1 MKEKKLFT
9 SESVT
14 EGHPDKVCDQIA
26 DAILDK
32 IIEFDPKSRVAC
44 EVCATTGLVLV
55 MGEITTNAYIDVQKV
70 VRDTVRNIGYDRGKI
85 GFDADNVGV
94 LVCIDEQSPDIAQGV
109 KEDSSG
115 AGDQGLMFGYA
126 TNETK
131 EYMPMPIIL
140 AHKLTKRL
148 SEVRKMELV
157 NYLRPDGKSQ
167 VTVEYNNLG
176 NIIRVDSVVI
186 SAQHDEKVKMEDL
199 QKFIIKEVIE
209 YIIPKNFLD
218 KDTKYFINPTGS
230 FFFGGPKSD
239 TGLTGR
245 KIIVD
250 TYGGY
255 SRHGGGS
262 FSGKD
267 PTKVDRSA
275 TYMARYIAKNL
286 VAAEVADKIEVGL
299 SYVIGIS
306 EPSSIL
312 VETFGTGKFSD
323 DEIISCIRN
332 LFPLKPRDII
342 DYLDLR
348 KPIYQ
353 QVSNYGHF
361 GRNDLELS
369 WEQIDKVSEI
379 KKYLK

>member
-1 MKEKKLFT
+1 
-9 SESVT
+9 
-14 EGHPDKVCDQIA
+14 
-26 DAILDK
+26 
-32 IIEFDPKSRVAC
+32 
-44 EVCATTGLVLV
+44 
-55 MGEITTNAYIDVQKV
+55 
-70 VRDTVRNIGYDRGKI
+70 
-85 GFDADNVGV
+85 
-94 LVCIDEQSPDIAQGV
+94 
-109 KEDSSG
+109 
-115 AGDQGLMFGYA
+115 
-126 TNETK
+126 
-131 EYMPMPIIL
+131 
-140 AHKLTKRL
+140 
-148 SEVRKMELV
+148 
-157 NYLRPDGKSQ
+157 
-167 VTVEYNNLG
+167 
-176 NIIRVDSVVI
+176 
-186 SAQHDEKVKMEDL
+186 
-199 QKFIIKEVIE
+199 
-209 YIIPKNFLD
+209 
-218 KDTKYFINPTGS
+218 INPTGS

-369 WEQIDKVSEI
+369 WEQLDKVSEI